1 MTLPLILGSGSKYR
15 REILDKLHL
24 KYEVVKPDIDES
36 AISSESPQ
44 QLVGRLAEAKAR
56 AVEDRMIHKDAVI
69 IGSDQVAVCDGKILG
84 KPGNADKA
92 IEQLLGFVKKNVT
105 FYTGLAVLNTATGQC
120 EVRVESFNV
129 EFRHLT
135 EKEIERYVELEEP
148 FDCAGSFKSEG
159 LGISLFNSL
168 KGNDPNTLIG
178 LPAIALLDMLR
189 THGINPLIKE

>member
-24 KYEVVKPDIDES
+24 NYDVVKPDIDES
-36 AISSESPQ
+36 TIHSESPQ

-56 AVEDRMIHKDAVI
+56 AVEKRMTYDDAII
-69 IGSDQVAVCDGKILG
+69 IGSDQVAVCDGSILG
-84 KPGNADKA
+84 KPGNHENAVR
-92 IEQLLGFVKKNVT
+92 QLSSFVGKTVT
-105 FYTGLAVLNTATGQC
+105 FYTGLAVLNTKTQQC
-120 EVRVESFNV
+120 EVRVEPFEV
-129 EFRHLT
+129 EFRQLT
-135 EKEIERYVELEEP
+135 DEEIESYVELENP

-159 LGISLFNSL
+159 LGISLFSGL

-189 THGINPLIKE
+189 PHGINPLNKD

>member
-36 AISSESPQ
+36 AITSESPQ

-56 AVEDRMIHKDAVI
+56 AVEKLMAHKQAVI
-69 IGSDQVAVCDGKILG
+69 IGSDQVAVCDGQILG
-84 KPGNADKA
+84 KPGNAENAVK
-92 IEQLLGFVKKNVT
+92 QLLGFVGKTVT
-105 FYTGLAVLNTATGQC
+105 FYTGLAVLNTATEQC
-120 EVRVESFNV
+120 EVRVEPFNV
-129 EFRHLT
+129 EFRHLS
-135 EKEIERYVELEEP
+135 ENEIERYVELEKP

-189 THGINPLIKE
+189 THKINPLNKE